1 MLSQRGEEKVISHLF
16 SHKESVLILS
26 TEKVPIK
33 SSLVWESDTQAD
45 TSKCLITIQTDYFYY
60 TVIKISLKWGS
71 VSNKKW
77 QTPSVETY
85 GTILNYSC
93 KVSCYINL

>member
-1 MLSQRGEEKVISHLF
+1 MLSQRGKEKVISHLF
-16 SHKESVLILS
+16 SHKESVLIVS

-33 SSLVWESDTQAD
+33 SALVWESD

-60 TVIKISLKWGS
+60 TLIKISLKWGS

-77 QTPSVETY
+77 QTPSMETY

-93 KVSCYINL
+93 KISCYINL